1 MKVTFEIKTTCS
13 KPFHITVSEEVPVF
27 ELRKIVVDMI
37 EYNTILCKDDVV
49 DLFIPHNNDCI
60 SILELSSD
68 TVKSFIQQYPEYFH
82 TSNSSIW
89 NNIHQLYV
97 MDTPYLEKIKSKKD
111 SPIYT
116 DFIPP
121 TNTVSSAKTT
131 IKKAFTLLTGLGI
144 VGPGN

>member
-13 KPFHITVSEEVPVF
+13 KSFHITVSEEIPVF

-37 EYNTILCKDDVV
+37 EHNTMLRKEDVV

-60 SILELSSD
+60 SILELSTD

-82 TSNSSIW
+82 SSSSTIW
-89 NNIHQLYV
+89 NNIHQLYI
-97 MDTPYLEKIKSKKD
+97 MDTPYLEKIKSKQEA
-111 SPIYT
+111 PIYT

-121 TNTVSSAKTT
+121 TKTT
-131 IKKAFTLLTGLGI
+131 GSTKNILKTALTLLTGAGI
-144 VGPGN
+144 MGTGN